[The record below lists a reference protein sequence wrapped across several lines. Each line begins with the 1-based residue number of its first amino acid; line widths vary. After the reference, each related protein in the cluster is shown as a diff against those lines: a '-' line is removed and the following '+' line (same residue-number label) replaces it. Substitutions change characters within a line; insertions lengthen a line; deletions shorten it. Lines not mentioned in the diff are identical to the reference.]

1 MLLVKRK
8 EQKDEKKLQLK
19 TFRKNIIQLLIF
31 LGIVTFLSS
40 SQKYIPYTRQEII
53 VQDIALFLLYLVLS
67 IVIDI
72 INEKKTWLWITA
84 MSERPEQMH
93 AVIDRKLTD
102 YLKIQEIRAIYDELG
117 LAGRSHELIERYAA
131 DAMAALRQAGLSA
144 QAEAFFGSLA
154 SGLSTRTH

>member
-19 TFRKNIIQLLIF
+19 TFRKNIIQLVIF
-31 LGIVTFLSS
+31 LGIVTVLSS

-72 INEKKTWLWITA
+72 INEKK
-84 MSERPEQMH
+84 Q
-93 AVIDRKLTD
+93 
-102 YLKIQEIRAIYDELG
+102 G
-117 LAGRSHELIERYAA
+117 
-131 DAMAALRQAGLSA
+131 
-144 QAEAFFGSLA
+144 
-154 SGLSTRTH
+154 